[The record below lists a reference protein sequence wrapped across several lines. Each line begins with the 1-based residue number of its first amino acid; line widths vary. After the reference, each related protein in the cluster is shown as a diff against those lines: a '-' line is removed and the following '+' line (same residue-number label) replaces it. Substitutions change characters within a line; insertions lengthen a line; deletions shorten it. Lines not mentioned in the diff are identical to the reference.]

1 MPRNGAGTYTLP
13 AGSLV
18 TDNVDDILASQHN
31 TPLSDLAS
39 DANTARPVVAGGTGA
54 TTASGA
60 RTALGLVI
68 GTDVQAY
75 DAGLASIAGLTT
87 AADKMI
93 YTTALDTYA
102 VADLSAY
109 GRSVVAVANEAAFKA
124 LVNLEV
130 GTDVQAY
137 DADLSAIAALADPN
151 ADRILFWDDSAGA
164 YAYLTAGSG
173 LEISGTTIA
182 LSNGT
187 VGPTATTSG
196 TEVDFAVPSTA
207 NKIIIQFD
215 AVSLSGTDDLLVQ
228 LGDAGGI
235 ETTGYVSSSGAGG
248 TAVSSTSGL
257 VLFVG
262 AAARVVAGEMTLS
275 RVGSSDRWIS
285 SHACGVSTTTTV
297 MGGGSKTLSAAITT
311 VRVTRTGTNTLD
323 GGAVSIRYEV

>member
-54 TTASGA
+54 STAAGA
-60 RTALGLVI
+60 RTNLGLVI

-75 DAGLASIAGLTT
+75 DPDLTAIAALTSAANKVPYATGAGTW
-87 AADKMI
+87 
-93 YTTALDTYA
+93 AL
-102 VADLSAY
+102 ADLSAF
-109 GRSVVAVANEAAFKA
+109 GRT
-124 LVNLEV
+124 LI
-130 GTDVQAY
+130 D
-137 DADLSAIAALADPN
+137 DADAAAALTTLGAQ
-151 ADRILFWDDSAGA
+151 AAGA
-164 YAYLTAGSG
+164 TLASLEGLSLAAGDILYATAADTLARLAKGTAGQLLQMNSG
-173 LEISGTTIA
+173 ATAPEWVT
-182 LSNGT
+182 LSSST

-196 TEVDFAVPSTA
+196 TEVDFAVSGTP

-235 ETTGYVSSSGAGG
+235 ETTGYVSSSSAGG

-285 SHACGVSTTTTV
+285 SHACGVSTTTAV

-311 VRVTRTGTNTLD
+311 VRVTRTGSSTLD
-323 GGAVSIRYEV
+323 GGNVSIRYFI